1 MIDVDWLGNRSH
13 SHFGGRNTRFP
24 VHVPISPLMTRC
36 GCIPVVSLESEHKTR
51 SDSPPAPPNVVPVGL
66 TLALL
71 LLPSLCRGKFQ
82 GLTLNSASV
91 VVFADPGW
99 QVVVKRLAHCSL
111 GKSEG
116 QFAGKYGI
124 CMDICCS
131 SYFSLDMWSACA
143 FDST

>member
-1 MIDVDWLGNRSH
+1 MKDFQQNHDVQ
-13 SHFGGRNTRFP
+13 
-24 VHVPISPLMTRC
+24 V
-36 GCIPVVSLESEHKTR
+36 
-51 SDSPPAPPNVVPVGL
+51 
-66 TLALL
+66 ALL
-71 LLPSLCRGKFQ
+71 SLTACSQ

-91 VVFADPGW
+91 VVFADRGW